1 MLRVFCREGRGSIVL
16 YTLYR
21 MGFAEATIQVMKTTF
36 HFLRG
41 SSDGQRIQ
49 ELKGLTLFKALSTR
63 ELRELDELL
72 HERSYQKDEVI
83 FDEGDVGL
91 GLFVVA
97 KGRVKATSSHTALQ
111 QLAPEFGP
119 GDFFGELAIFE
130 EAERTARAVAT
141 EPTEVLALFRTEFF
155 SLLERDHRI
164 GVKILLELSR
174 TVVLRSR
181 KLLSGRQ
188 HLPTL

>member
-1 MLRVFCREGRGSIVL
+1 
-16 YTLYR
+16 
-21 MGFAEATIQVMKTTF
+21 MKTSF
-36 HFLRG
+36 HFLRS

-49 ELKGLTLFKALSTR
+49 ELKGLALFKTLSAR

-72 HERSYQKDEVI
+72 HERSYQKDEVV
-83 FDEGDVGL
+83 FDEGDMGL
-91 GLFVVA
+91 GLFIVV
-97 KGRVKATSSHTALQ
+97 KGRVKATSSHAALQ

-119 GDFFGELAIFE
+119 GDFFGELALFE
-130 EAERTARAVAT
+130 EAERTARVVAL

-155 SLLERDHRI
+155 SLLDRDHRI
-164 GVKILLELSR
+164 GVKILMELAR

-181 KLLSGRQ
+181 RLLTARQ